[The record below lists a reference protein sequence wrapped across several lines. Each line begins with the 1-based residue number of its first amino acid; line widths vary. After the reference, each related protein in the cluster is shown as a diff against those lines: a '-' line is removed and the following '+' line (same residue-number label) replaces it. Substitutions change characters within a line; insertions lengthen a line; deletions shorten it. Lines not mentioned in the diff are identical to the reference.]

1 MTFLD
6 VSGRRYALRESEE
19 NGVRAGMGTQ
29 STLASGVPLCLSSKS
44 VLLAASW
51 HALSGYASIRRA
63 EDVSFINTMEAFVI
77 IL

>member
-29 STLASGVPLCLSSKS
+29 GTFAGGVPLCLSRKS

-51 HALSGYASIRRA
+51 HALSCNASIRGA